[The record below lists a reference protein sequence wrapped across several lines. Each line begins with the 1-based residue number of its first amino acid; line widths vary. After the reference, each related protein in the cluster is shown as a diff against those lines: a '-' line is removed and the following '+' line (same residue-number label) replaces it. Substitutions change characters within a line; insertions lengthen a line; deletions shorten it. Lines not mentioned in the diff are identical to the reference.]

1 MARSALD
8 MAYHECGVDLEEHLT
23 GILGEFDGRPEE
35 LIPMLQRVQR
45 ALGYLPE
52 GALLEIAQSTGLP
65 AARVFGVAT
74 FYAQFRLQP
83 VGKYIV
89 KVCRGT
95 ACHVS
100 GSDVILEDIQNHLQV
115 SPGDTT
121 EDRLFTLET
130 VACFGCCA
138 LAPVVV
144 VNDLVYAL
152 MTPAKT
158 RDLLERYRRG
168 DAPVGEVHD
177 VDIGKDCCNGLCDHK
192 G

>member
-1 MARSALD
+1 M
-8 MAYHECGVDLEEHLT
+8 
-23 GILGEFDGRPEE
+23 
-35 LIPMLQRVQR
+35 
-45 ALGYLPE
+45 
-52 GALLEIAQSTGLP
+52 
-65 AARVFGVAT
+65 AT

-83 VGKYIV
+83 VGKYII

-100 GSDVILEDIQNHLQV
+100 GSDVILEDVQNSLQV
-115 SPGDTT
+115 VPGCTT

-144 VNDLVYAL
+144 VNDLVYGL

-158 RDLLERYRRG
+158 RDLLEGLRSG
-168 DAPVGEVHD
+168 DAPVGEVYD
-177 VDIGKDCCNGLCDHK
+177 ATIGKDGGNGLCDHK